1 MLYSESPFVTA
12 GTIMRRALYAA
23 FERLVDPFRAHDET
37 MPPQGLAAFVWR
49 YVRQIWPMFAA
60 LLFVG
65 FISTVTE
72 VLIFRYIAEIIDF
85 LTHTAPAQLWRRHGH
100 AFTVMLVVL
109 GLVWPVSSFIHSL
122 ILRQALTNN
131 IPTLVRW
138 QTHRYIIRQSLA
150 FFTNDYAGRVAS
162 KIVDSASAVRST
174 LVTLC
179 DTFLYVL
186 IYFTSALYLFVT
198 ADLRLVVPLLL
209 WMAVY
214 GLACVFFVP
223 RLSKAAHE
231 ASEMRSSLMGRVVDS
246 YTNIQTVKLF
256 ANTQREDAYIRAGL
270 LSNNVAWQ
278 VQQRLVTDLETVV
291 ALMNVGLLIVTGVLA
306 VWLWSQ
312 GAITVGAIALVG
324 ALTQRMI
331 NMSGWIM
338 FQMTSLF
345 ENIGS
350 IHNGIDTIS
359 RPHTVT
365 DMAAAPALAVPRGE
379 VRFDAVTF
387 GYGEAVPAIS
397 DFSLT
402 IRPGEK
408 IGLVGPSGAGKST
421 IVNLFLRL
429 YDLKSGNITIDGSD
443 ISQVSQE
450 SLRAHIGM
458 VTQDTSLLHRSIRDN
473 IAYGAPDA
481 SDADIERAAD
491 RAHAGGFIPGLNDGK
506 GRSGY
511 DAHVGERGVK
521 LSGGQRQRI
530 AIARVLLKN
539 APILVLDEATSALD
553 SEVEAAI
560 QESLME
566 LMTGKTVIAIAHRLS
581 TIARMDRL
589 VVMEAG
595 RIIEIGTHTELIA
608 AKGLY
613 ARLWARQTGGFISED
628 A

>member
-1 MLYSESPFVTA
+1 MLKALYS
-12 GTIMRRALYAA
+12 R
-23 FERLVDPFRAHDET
+23 FEGLIDPFHAYDDT
-37 MPPQGLAAFVWR
+37 MPPTGLAAFFWR
-49 YVRQIWPMFAA
+49 FVRQVWPIFTA
-60 LLFVG
+60 LLVVG
-65 FISTVTE
+65 FFATLVE
-72 VLIFRYIAEIIDF
+72 VLVFRYMADIVDI
-85 LTHTAPAQLWRRHGH
+85 LTKTRPVDLWRLHGRQ
-100 AFTVMLVVL
+100 FVTMLLVL
-109 GLVWPVSSFIHSL
+109 GLGWPAIGFLHSL
-122 ILRQALTNN
+122 LLRQTVTNN
-131 IPTLVRW
+131 MPTLVRW
-138 QTHRYIIRQSLA
+138 QSHRHVIRQSLA

-162 KIVDSASAVRST
+162 KIVDTASAIRNT
-174 LVTLC
+174 LTSLC
-179 DTFLYVL
+179 DALLYVA
-186 IYFTSALYLFVT
+186 IYFGSAIVLFFQ
-198 ADLRLVVPLLL
+198 ADYRLVLPL
-209 WMAVY
+209 AVWSVTY
-214 GLACVFFVP
+214 VLACIAFVP
-223 RLSKAAHE
+223 RLGKAANEGAE
-231 ASEMRSSLMGRVVDS
+231 ARSALVGRIVDA

-443 ISQVSQE
+443 ISQVGQE

>member
-1 MLYSESPFVTA
+1 MH
-12 GTIMRRALYAA
+12 RAIYGR
-23 FERLVDPFRAHDET
+23 FERLVDPFRAYDESV
-37 MPPQGLAAFVWR
+37 PPIGLTAFVWR
-49 YVRQIWPMFAA
+49 YVRQVWPIFIA
-60 LLFVG
+60 LLIVG
-65 FISTVTE
+65 FCSTVVE
-72 VLIFRYIAEIIDF
+72 VLVFRYIAEIIDF
-85 LTHTAPAQLWRRHGH
+85 LTHTTPAELWRRHGRD
-100 AFTVMLVVL
+100 FTVMLVVL
-109 GLVWPVSSFIHSL
+109 GLAWPILSFLHSL
-122 ILRQALTNN
+122 VLRQALTNN

-138 QTHRYIIRQSLA
+138 QTHRHVIRQSLA

-162 KIVDSASAVRST
+162 KIVDTASSVRNT

-186 IYFTSALYLFVT
+186 IYFSSALYLFIS
-198 ADLRLVVPLLL
+198 ADWRLVIPLLL
-209 WMAVY
+209 WMVIY
-214 GLACVFFVP
+214 GGACVFFVP

-231 ASEMRSSLMGRVVDS
+231 ASESRSTLMGRVVDS

-256 ANTQREDAYIRAGL
+256 ANTQREDAYIRKGL
-270 LSNNVAWQ
+270 VDNNEAWKA
-278 VQQRLVTDLETVV
+278 QQRLVTDLE
-291 ALMNVGLLIVTGVLA
+291 ALVGLLNSGLLLATGVMA
-306 VWLWSQ
+306 IWLWSR
-312 GAITVGAIALVG
+312 GAITVGAIALTG

-338 FQMTSLF
+338 FQMTGLF
-345 ENIGS
+345 ENIGA

-359 RPHTVT
+359 RPHSVV
-365 DMAAAPALAVPRGE
+365 DAADAGALIVRRGE
-379 VRFDAVTF
+379 VRFEDVTF
-387 GYGEAVPAIS
+387 GYGEAMPAIS
-397 DFSLT
+397 GFSLT

-429 YDLKSGNITIDGSD
+429 YDLKGGRILIDGAD
-443 ISQVSQE
+443 IAHITQE
-450 SLRAHIGM
+450 SLRAHIGL

-473 IAYGAPDA
+473 IAYGAPEA
-481 SDADIERAAD
+481 SDAEVERAAE
-491 RAHAGGFIPGLNDGK
+491 RAHAAGFIPMLNDGK
-506 GRSGY
+506 GRHGY
-511 DAHVGERGVK
+511 DAQVGERGVK

-560 QESLME
+560 QESLLD

-595 RIIEIGTHTELIA
+595 RILEVGTHAELIK

-613 ARLWARQTGGFISED
+613 ARLWARQTGGFISEE

>member
-1 MLYSESPFVTA
+1 MLR
-12 GTIMRRALYAA
+12 TIYTR
-23 FERLVDPFRAHDET
+23 FEQLIDPFLSYDET
-37 MPPQGLAAFVWR
+37 MPPTGLNAFVWR
-49 YVRQIWPMFAA
+49 YVRQGWGV
-60 LLFVG
+60 LLAVLIVG
-65 FISTVTE
+65 FLSTLVE
-72 VLIFRYIAEIIDF
+72 VLVFRYIGQIIDI
-85 LTHTAPAQLWRRHGH
+85 LTHTAPAELWRRHGRDFI
-100 AFTVMLVVL
+100 AMMVVL
-109 GLVWPVSSFIHSL
+109 GIAWPVLIFIHSL
-122 ILRQALTNN
+122 LLRQTVSNN
-131 IPTLVRW
+131 MPTLVRW
-138 QTHRYIIRQSLA
+138 QTHRHVIRQSLA
-150 FFTNDYAGRVAS
+150 FFNNDYAGRVAS
-162 KIVDSASAVRST
+162 KIVDTASAVRST

-186 IYFTSALYLFVT
+186 IYVTSALYLFVA
-198 ADLRLVVPLLL
+198 ADWRLVVPLAL
-209 WMAVY
+209 WMLAY
-214 GLACVFFVP
+214 GGACVFFVP
-223 RLSKAAHE
+223 RLGKTAHH
-231 ASEMRSSLMGRVVDS
+231 ASEMRSTLMGRVVDS

-256 ANTQREDAYIRAGL
+256 ANTQREDAYIRTGL
-270 LSNNVAWQ
+270 INNNDAWKA
-278 VQQRLVTDLETVV
+278 QQRLVTDLELVIAGLNTFLLLATG
-291 ALMNVGLLIVTGVLA
+291 ALAI
-306 VWLWSQ
+306 WLWSR
-312 GAITVGAIALVG
+312 GAITVGAIAVVG

-359 RPHTVT
+359 RAHSVT
-365 DMAAAPALAVPRGE
+365 DAPPAEPLIVDHGE
-379 VRFDAVTF
+379 IRFDHVTF
-387 GYGEAVPAIS
+387 GYGEATPAVN
-397 DFSLT
+397 DFTLT

-429 YDLKSGNITIDGSD
+429 YDLKGGHILIDGQD
-443 ISQVSQE
+443 IAEVTQE

-473 IAYGAPDA
+473 IAYGAPEA
-481 SDADIERAAD
+481 SQAEIERAAE
-491 RAHAGGFIPGLNDGK
+491 RAHAAGFIPNLNDGK
-506 GRSGY
+506 GRGGY
-511 DAHVGERGVK
+511 DAQVGERGVK

-560 QESLME
+560 QESLMA

-589 VVMEAG
+589 VVMDQG
-595 RIIEIGTHTELIA
+595 RIIETGTHAELIA
-608 AKGLY
+608 AHGLY

>member
-1 MLYSESPFVTA
+1 MLR
-12 GTIMRRALYAA
+12 TIYTR
-23 FERLVDPFRAHDET
+23 FEQLIDPFLSYDET
-37 MPPQGLAAFVWR
+37 MPPTGLNAFVWR
-49 YVRQIWPMFAA
+49 YVRQVWGV
-60 LLFVG
+60 LLAVLVVG
-65 FISTVTE
+65 FLSTLVE
-72 VLIFRYIAEIIDF
+72 VLVFRYIGQIIDI
-85 LTHTAPAQLWRRHGH
+85 LTHTAPAELWRRHGRDFI
-100 AFTVMLVVL
+100 AMMVVL
-109 GLVWPVSSFIHSL
+109 GIAWPVLIFIHSL
-122 ILRQALTNN
+122 LLRQTVSNN
-131 IPTLVRW
+131 MPTLVRW
-138 QTHRYIIRQSLA
+138 QTHRHVIRQSLA
-150 FFTNDYAGRVAS
+150 FFNNDYAGRVAS
-162 KIVDSASAVRST
+162 KIVDTASAVRST

-186 IYFTSALYLFVT
+186 IYVTSALYLFVA
-198 ADLRLVVPLLL
+198 ADWRLVVPLAL
-209 WMAVY
+209 WMLAY
-214 GLACVFFVP
+214 GGACVFFVP
-223 RLSKAAHE
+223 RLGKTAHH
-231 ASEMRSSLMGRVVDS
+231 ASEMRSTLMGRVVDS

-256 ANTQREDAYIRAGL
+256 ANTQREDAYIRTGL
-270 LSNNVAWQ
+270 INNNDAWKA
-278 VQQRLVTDLETVV
+278 QQRLVTDLELVIAGLNTFLLLATG
-291 ALMNVGLLIVTGVLA
+291 ALAI
-306 VWLWSQ
+306 WLWSR
-312 GAITVGAIALVG
+312 GAITVGAIAVVG

-359 RPHTVT
+359 KPHTVV
-365 DMAAAPALAVPRGE
+365 DVPAAPALAVPHGE
-379 VRFDAVTF
+379 VRFEEVSF

-429 YDLKSGNITIDGSD
+429 YDLKGGRITIDGAD
-443 ISQVSQE
+443 IAEVTQE

-473 IAYGAPDA
+473 IAYGSPDA
-481 SDADIERAAD
+481 TDAEIQRAAE
-491 RAHAGGFIPGLNDGK
+491 RAHAAGFIPALNDGK
-506 GRSGY
+506 GRDGY

-560 QESLME
+560 QESLMD

-595 RIIEIGTHTELIA
+595 RIIEVGTHVELIA
-608 AKGLY
+608 ARGLY

>member
-1 MLYSESPFVTA
+1 
-12 GTIMRRALYAA
+12 MRRALYDR
-23 FERLVDPFRAHDET
+23 FERLIDPFRAHDET
-37 MPPQGLAAFVWR
+37 MPPKGLIAFVWR
-49 YVRQIWPMFAA
+49 YIRQVWPVFAA
-60 LLFVG
+60 LLVVG
-65 FISTVTE
+65 FFSTLVE
-72 VLIFRYIAEIIDF
+72 VLVFRYIADIIDF
-85 LTHTAPAQLWRRHGH
+85 LTHTKPAELWRRHGH
-100 AFTVMLVVL
+100 DFVAMLVVL
-109 GLVWPVSSFIHSL
+109 GIAWPVLNVVHSL
-122 ILRQALTNN
+122 ILRQAVSNN
-131 IPTLVRW
+131 LPTLVRW
-138 QTHRYIIRQSLA
+138 QTHRFVIRQSLA

-162 KIVDSASAVRST
+162 KIVDTASAVRSA

-186 IYFTSALYLFVT
+186 IYVSSALYLFIT
-198 ADLRLVVPLLL
+198 ADLRLVVPLVI

-214 GLACVFFVP
+214 AGACFVFVP
-223 RLSKAAHE
+223 RLAKAAHH
-231 ASEMRSSLMGRVVDS
+231 ASEMRSTLMGRVVDS

-256 ANTQREDAYIRAGL
+256 ANTTREDDYIRAGL
-270 LSNNVAWQ
+270 TTNNDAWKA
-278 VQQRLVTDLETVV
+278 QQRLVTDFETLVNLLNTV
-291 ALMNVGLLIVTGVLA
+291 LLLVTAALAI
-306 VWLWSQ
+306 WLWSF

-338 FQMTSLF
+338 FQMTNLF

-359 RPHTVT
+359 RPHTVV
-365 DMAAAPALAVPRGE
+365 DAPDAPPLDVRRGE
-379 VRFDAVTF
+379 VRFEGVSF

-397 DFSLT
+397 DFTLT

-429 YDLKSGNITIDGSD
+429 YDLKDGHIAIDGQD
-443 ISQVSQE
+443 IAMVSQE

-473 IAYGAPDA
+473 IAYGAPEA
-481 SDADIERAAD
+481 SEAEIERAAE
-491 RAHAGGFIPGLNDGK
+491 RAHAAGFIPALTDGK

-539 APILVLDEATSALD
+539 APVLVLDEATSALD

-560 QESLME
+560 QESLIE

-595 RIIEIGTHTELIA
+595 RIIEVGTHAELIN

>member
-1 MLYSESPFVTA
+1 
-12 GTIMRRALYAA
+12 MRRAIYTR
-23 FERLVDPFRAHDET
+23 FERLIDPFRAYDDGV
-37 MPPQGLAAFVWR
+37 PPTGLYAFVWL
-49 YVRQIWPMFAA
+49 YVRQIWGV
-60 LLFVG
+60 LLAVLVAG
-65 FISTVTE
+65 FLSTLVE
-72 VLIFRYIAEIIDF
+72 VLVFRYIGQIIDF
-85 LTHTAPAQLWRRHGH
+85 LTHTPPAELWRRHGH
-100 AFTVMLVVL
+100 DFIVMMVVL
-109 GLVWPVSSFIHSL
+109 GVAWPVIIFVHSL
-122 ILRQALTNN
+122 LLRQTVSNN
-131 IPTLVRW
+131 LPTLVRW
-138 QTHRYIIRQSLA
+138 QTHRHVIRQSLA
-150 FFTNDYAGRVAS
+150 FFNNDYAGRVAS
-162 KIVDSASAVRST
+162 KIVDTASAVRST

-186 IYFTSALYLFVT
+186 IYVTSALYLFVT
-198 ADLRLVVPLLL
+198 TDWRLVVPLAL
-209 WMAVY
+209 WMAAY
-214 GLACVFFVP
+214 GGACVFFVP
-223 RLSKAAHE
+223 RLGKTAHH
-231 ASEMRSSLMGRVVDS
+231 ASEMRSTLVGRVVDS

-256 ANTQREDAYIRAGL
+256 ANTQREDTYIRNGL
-270 LSNNVAWQ
+270 VTNNDAWKA
-278 VQQRLVTDLETVV
+278 QQRLVTDLEMVIA
-291 ALMNVGLLIVTGVLA
+291 ALNTFLLLTTGALA
-306 VWLWSQ
+306 IWLWSR
-312 GAITVGAIALVG
+312 GAISVGAIAVVG

-359 RPHTVT
+359 KPHTVI
-365 DMAAAPALAVPRGE
+365 DRAGAPALTVPHGE
-379 VRFDAVTF
+379 IRFEDVSF

-429 YDLKSGNITIDGSD
+429 YDLKGGRITIDGAD
-443 ISQVSQE
+443 IAEVSQE

-473 IAYGAPDA
+473 IAYGSPEA
-481 SDADIERAAD
+481 SDAEIARAAE
-491 RAHAGGFIPGLNDGK
+491 RAHAAGFIPALNDGK
-506 GRSGY
+506 GRESY
-511 DAHVGERGVK
+511 DAQVGERGVK

-560 QESLME
+560 QESLMD

-595 RIIEIGTHTELIA
+595 RIIEVGTHAELIA

>member
-1 MLYSESPFVTA
+1 MLQALYS
-12 GTIMRRALYAA
+12 R
-23 FERLVDPFRAHDET
+23 FEGLIDPFRAYDDT
-37 MPPQGLAAFVWR
+37 MPPTGLVAFFWR
-49 YVRQIWPMFAA
+49 FVRQVWPIFTA
-60 LLFVG
+60 LLVVG
-65 FISTVTE
+65 FFATLVE
-72 VLIFRYIAEIIDF
+72 VLVFRYMADIVDI
-85 LTHTAPAQLWRRHGH
+85 LTKTRPLDLWRLHGRQ
-100 AFTVMLVVL
+100 FITMLLVL
-109 GLVWPVSSFIHSL
+109 GLGWPAIGFLHSL
-122 ILRQALTNN
+122 LLRQTVTNN
-131 IPTLVRW
+131 MPTLVRW
-138 QTHRYIIRQSLA
+138 QSHRHVIRQSLA

-162 KIVDSASAVRST
+162 KIVDTASSVRST

-186 IYFTSALYLFVT
+186 IYFSSAVYLFVT
-198 ADLRLVVPLLL
+198 ADLRLVVPLLV
-209 WMAVY
+209 WMVAY
-214 GLACVFFVP
+214 GAACVFFVP

-231 ASEMRSSLMGRVVDS
+231 ASEARSTVVGRIVDS

-256 ANTQREDAYIRAGL
+256 ANTQREDAYVRDSLAF
-270 LSNNVAWQ
+270 NNDKWKVN
-278 VQQRLVTDLETVV
+278 QRLVTDLEALVS
-291 ALMNVGLLIVTGVLA
+291 LMNAALLLSTAALA
-306 VWLWSQ
+306 IWLWSQ
-312 GAITVGAIALVG
+312 SAITVGAIALVG

-345 ENIGS
+345 ENLGS
-350 IHNGIDTIS
+350 VHNGIDTIS
-359 RPHTVT
+359 RPHTVV
-365 DMAAAPALAVPRGE
+365 DIAGALPLDVKQGE
-379 VRFDAVTF
+379 IRFDRVSF
-387 GYGEAVPAIS
+387 GYGDAVPAV
-397 DFSLT
+397 DGFDLT

-429 YDLKSGNITIDGSD
+429 YDLKSGRILVDGQD
-443 ISQVSQE
+443 IAQVTQE

-473 IAYGAPDA
+473 IAYGLPEA
-481 SDADIERAAD
+481 SDDQIVRAAEQ
-491 RAHAGGFIPGLNDGK
+491 AHAAGFIPSLNDGK
-506 GRSGY
+506 GRTGY
-511 DAHVGERGVK
+511 DARVGERGVK

-560 QESLME
+560 QDSLMA
-566 LMTGKTVIAIAHRLS
+566 LMAGKTVIAIAHRLS

-595 RIIEIGTHTELIA
+595 RIIEVGSHAELVRA
-608 AKGLY
+608 GGLY
-613 ARLWARQTGGFISED
+613 SRLWARQTGGFIAED

>member
-1 MLYSESPFVTA
+1 MFNRLY
-12 GTIMRRALYAA
+12 GW
-23 FERLVDPFRAHDET
+23 FERRIDPFGPYDDST
-37 MPPQGLAAFVWR
+37 PPTQLIPFLGR
-49 YVRQIWPMFAA
+49 YVGQIRWMIAA
-60 LLFVG
+60 LLVAGFV
-65 FISTVTE
+65 STVVE
-72 VLIFRYIAEIIDF
+72 VLVFRYIGAIIDM
-85 LTHTAPAQLWRRHGH
+85 LTRTPPAALWRLHGH
-100 AFTVMLVVL
+100 DFIVMLLVL
-109 GLVWPVSSFIHSL
+109 GLGWPLISFIHSL
-122 ILRQALTNN
+122 ILRQAVTNN
-131 IPTLVRW
+131 FPTLVRW
-138 QTHRYIIRQSLA
+138 QTHRHVIRQSLA

-162 KIVDSASAVRST
+162 KIVDTASALRST

-186 IYFTSALYLFVT
+186 IYFSSALYLFIT
-198 ADLRLVVPLLL
+198 ADLRLVLPLLM
-209 WMAVY
+209 WMVLY
-214 GLACVFFVP
+214 GLVCAYFVP
-223 RLSKAAHE
+223 RLSKSAHE
-231 ASEMRSSLMGRVVDS
+231 ASESRSTLVGRIVDS

-256 ANTQREDAYIRAGL
+256 ANTKREEAYVRHALVVNNDKWKIQQRQVTQFEALVSLLNSGL
-270 LSNNVAWQ
+270 LLA
-278 VQQRLVTDLETVV
+278 TG
-291 ALMNVGLLIVTGVLA
+291 ALAI
-306 VWLWSQ
+306 WLWSRS
-312 GAITVGAIALVG
+312 AITVGAIALVG

-359 RPHTVT
+359 RAHSVT
-365 DMAAAPALAVPRGE
+365 DAPPAEPLIVDRGE
-379 VRFDAVTF
+379 IRFDHVTF
-387 GYGEAVPAIS
+387 GYGEATPAVN
-397 DFSLT
+397 DFTLT

-429 YDLKSGNITIDGSD
+429 YDLKGGRILIDGQD
-443 ISQVSQE
+443 IAEVTQE

-473 IAYGAPDA
+473 IAYGAPEA
-481 SDADIERAAD
+481 SQAEIERAAE
-491 RAHAGGFIPGLNDGK
+491 RAHAAGFIPNLNDGK
-506 GRSGY
+506 GRGGY
-511 DAHVGERGVK
+511 DAQVGERGVK

-589 VVMEAG
+589 VVMDQG
-595 RIIEIGTHTELIA
+595 RILETGTHAELIA
-608 AKGLY
+608 ARGLY

>member
-1 MLYSESPFVTA
+1 
-12 GTIMRRALYAA
+12 MRKGIYGR
-23 FERLVDPFRAHDET
+23 FERLIDPFRVYDET
-37 MPPQGLAAFVWR
+37 MPPTGLIAFVWR
-49 YVRQIWPMFAA
+49 YVRQVWPVFAA
-60 LLFVG
+60 LLIVG
-65 FISTVTE
+65 FFSTLAE
-72 VLIFRYIAEIIDF
+72 VLVFRYIAEIIDF
-85 LTHTAPAQLWRRHGH
+85 LTHTAPAELWRRHGRD
-100 AFTVMLVVL
+100 FIVMLVVL
-109 GLVWPVSSFIHSL
+109 GLAWPALSFLHSL
-122 ILRQALTNN
+122 ILRQAVSNN
-131 IPTLVRW
+131 MPTLVRW
-138 QTHRYIIRQSLA
+138 QTHRHVIRQSLA

-162 KIVDSASAVRST
+162 KIVDTASAVRST

-186 IYFTSALYLFVT
+186 IYFSSALYLFVT
-198 ADLRLVVPLLL
+198 ADWRLVVPLVL
-209 WMAVY
+209 WMIAYAV
-214 GLACVFFVP
+214 ACVFFVP
-223 RLSKAAHE
+223 RLGKSAHH
-231 ASEMRSSLMGRVVDS
+231 ASEMRSTLMGRVVDS

-256 ANTQREDAYIRAGL
+256 ANTQREDTYIRRGL
-270 LSNNVAWQ
+270 IDNNDAWKA
-278 VQQRLVTDLETVV
+278 QQRLVTDLEVLVSVLNTILLLGTG
-291 ALMNVGLLIVTGVLA
+291 ALAI
-306 VWLWSQ
+306 WLWSR
-312 GAITVGAIALVG
+312 GAITVGAIALTG

-359 RPHTVT
+359 KPHSVI
-365 DMAAAPALAVPRGE
+365 DGPDAPALTVPRGSI
-379 VRFDAVTF
+379 RFDDLTF
-387 GYGEAVPAIS
+387 GYGDAPPAIAGFTL
-397 DFSLT
+397 D

-429 YDLKSGNITIDGSD
+429 YDLKSGHIVVDGQD
-443 ISQVSQE
+443 IAEVSQE

-473 IAYGAPDA
+473 IAYGSPEA
-481 SDADIERAAD
+481 SDADIERAAE
-491 RAHAGGFIPGLNDGK
+491 RAHAAGFIPALNDGK
-506 GRSGY
+506 GRHGY
-511 DAHVGERGVK
+511 DAQVGERGVK

-595 RIIEIGTHTELIA
+595 RIIEVGTHAELIK

-613 ARLWARQTGGFISED
+613 ARLWARQTGGFISEE